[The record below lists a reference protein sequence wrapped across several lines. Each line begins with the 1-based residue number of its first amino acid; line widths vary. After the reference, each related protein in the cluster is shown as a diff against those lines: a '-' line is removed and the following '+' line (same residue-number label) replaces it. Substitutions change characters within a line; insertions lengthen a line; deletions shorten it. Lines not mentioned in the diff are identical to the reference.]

1 MNRQANKFQ
10 RCWAPRRLLPALLGC
25 TLLSASVG
33 ALASVTSPVIGKLLW
48 SEKFNAA
55 NLDTSVWTAT
65 NGNGCQ
71 INLCGYGNQELQ
83 FYSPSNISIS
93 NVPFEPG
100 TRALAITALRQA
112 IGNNAFSSGKIDSSG
127 KVQVQYG
134 MIEVRMA
141 TPPVGIG
148 LWPAAWLLGVSPQ
161 VWPRNGEID
170 MMEMGGKL
178 PAGLPSISP
187 DQFVGANVIT
197 FQQAACVPGNE
208 SCAGSTAWQ
217 TRNWYTPGRSLA
229 NRFVTYRLYWTES
242 QMRFSV
248 LDNGREYDM
257 YKSPL
262 PVNSPALQ
270 APFYLLLN
278 LAVGGN
284 FTPAATPAQVTAPL
298 PGTLYV
304 DYVRV
309 YELDGKGEVKLGL
322 QTQPEVGKFGVFT
335 DLTVVN
341 NKQVPGVSSD
351 VFVWNNLAAGDIPPF
366 EGGGVLAWRYV
377 TPGQWFGGSV
387 QSRQLHDMTGFRNGA
402 IKLKIKIPANVA
414 FKVGIQDNYTNQ
426 NAVTFPANSNAY
438 GLVRNGEWGTATIPV
453 AEIAGS
459 KVALQAMLDM
469 FQIYSVD
476 GALPTASFQMAID
489 DIIWDSGITNAQIS
503 LKSPA
508 PASLVP
514 IATTASK
521 QTSPSS
527 LEFSANSAGWADVH
541 YTVNGGETQSVRM
554 RQDGNSSRYVAG
566 GLKKGDVI
574 EYRFTYWDGKH
585 QLAVDSSTRSI
596 TVK

>member
-1 MNRQANKFQ
+1 MNHQAKALSWLQ
-10 RCWAPRRLLPALLGC
+10 SRLLNTLFGTALLTC
-25 TLLSASVG
+25 SVG
-33 ALASVTSPVIGKLLW
+33 AVASVTSPVIGKLLW
-48 SEKFNAA
+48 SEEFNAA
-55 NLDTSVWTAT
+55 SLDTSVWSAS

-83 FYSPSNISIS
+83 FYSPNNISIA

-100 TRALAITALRQA
+100 TRALAITARRQT
-112 IGNNAFSSGKIDSSG
+112 IGDNAFSSGKLDSSG

-141 TPPVGIG
+141 TPPVGTG

-161 VWPRNGEID
+161 TWPRNGEID

-178 PAGLPSISP
+178 PANLPAISP

-197 FQQAACVPGNE
+197 YQQAACVPGNE
-208 SCAGSTAWQ
+208 SCAGSTSWQ

-278 LAVGGN
+278 MAVGGN

-309 YELDGKGEVKLGL
+309 YELDGKGEVKLGP

-335 DLTVVN
+335 DLTAVN

-351 VFVWNNLAAGDIPPF
+351 IFVWNNLVAGNTPPF

-377 TPGQWFGGSV
+377 TPGQWFGASV

-414 FKVGIQDNYTNQ
+414 FKVGIYDGFTNQ
-426 NAVTFPANSNAY
+426 SSVTFPANTTAY

-453 AEIAGS
+453 ADIVGP
-459 KVALQAMLDM
+459 KVALQSMLDM
-469 FQIYSVD
+469 FQIFSVD

-489 DIIWDSGITNAQIS
+489 DIIWDSGIANPQIS
-503 LKSPA
+503 LKRPA
-508 PASLVP
+508 PASMAP
-514 IATTASK
+514 IAATAAVQASA
-521 QTSPSS
+521 SS
-527 LEFSANSAGWADVH
+527 LEFSASSAAWADVH

-554 RQDGNSSRYVAG
+554 RQDGTNNRYAAG
-566 GLKKGDVI
+566 ALKQGDVV
-574 EYRFTYWDGKH
+574 EYRFTVWDSKQ
-585 QLAVDSSTRSI
+585 QLAVDSPSRRVTI
-596 TVK
+596 K

>member
-1 MNRQANKFQ
+1 MNRQENSPASWAQ
-10 RCWAPRRLLPALLGC
+10 RHLLQALLGGA
-25 TLLSASVG
+25 LLSCNVG
-33 ALASVTSPVIGKLLW
+33 SFASVTSPVIGKLLW
-48 SEKFNAA
+48 SEEFNAA
-55 NLDTSVWTAT
+55 SLDTSVWTAT

-83 FYSPSNISIS
+83 FYSPNNLSIA

-100 TRALAITALRQA
+100 TRALAITALRQN
-112 IGNNAFSSGKIDSSG
+112 IGGNAFSSGKLDTSG

-141 TPPVGIG
+141 TPQVGIG

-187 DQFVGANVIT
+187 DQFVGSNVIT

-208 SCAGSTAWQ
+208 SCAGSTSWQ
-217 TRNWYTPGRSLA
+217 TRNWYTPSRSLA

-262 PVNSPALQ
+262 AVNSPSLQ
-270 APFYLLLN
+270 APFYMLLN
-278 LAVGGN
+278 MAVGGN
-284 FTPAATPAQVTAPL
+284 FTPAATAAQVTAPL
-298 PGTLYV
+298 PGTMYV
-304 DYVRV
+304 DYVRI

-322 QTQPEVGKFGVFT
+322 QSQPEVGKFGVFT
-335 DLTVVN
+335 DLTLVN

-351 VFVWNNLAAGDIPPF
+351 IFVWNNLAAGDIPPF

-387 QSRQLHDMTGFRNGA
+387 QSKQLHDMTGFRNGQ

-414 FKVGIQDNYTNQ
+414 FKVGIQDNFTNQ
-426 NAVTFPANSNAY
+426 NAVTFPANTSAY
-438 GLVRNGEWGTATIPV
+438 GLLRDGEWGTATIPV
-453 AEIAGS
+453 AEIAGP

-476 GALPTASFQMAID
+476 GALPTTSFQMAID
-489 DIIWDSGITNAQIS
+489 DIIWDSGSTS
-503 LKSPA
+503 LKTTQVALKKLLPA
-508 PASLVP
+508 GLAS
-514 IATTASK
+514 TASA

-527 LEFSANSAGWADVH
+527 LEFSVSSAGWADVH
-541 YTVNGGETQSVRM
+541 YTVNGGETQSVRL
-554 RQDGNSSRYVAG
+554 RQDGTGSRYAAG
-566 GLKKGDVI
+566 GLKKGDVV
-574 EYRFTYWDGKH
+574 EFRFTYWDNMR
-585 QLAVDSSTRSI
+585 QLAVDSPSRSF
-596 TVK
+596 TMR